1 MKSRKHPVV
10 RRRPND
16 RKPKPVDIFVGH
28 RLRTARLATRV
39 SQQSLADALKVT
51 RQQAQKYENGTDR
64 LSVSRLYAAAKL
76 LGRDVG
82 WFFPPDESTAPPRVD
97 KFSELASAA
106 GGLRLTDAYL
116 AISDAKQRAV
126 IVNLV
131 EAFVEKNSA

>member
-1 MKSRKHPVV
+1 MKSRKHSAV

-28 RLRTARLATRV
+28 RLRAARLVARV
-39 SQQSLADALKVT
+39 SQQSLADALGVT

-76 LGRDVG
+76 LSRDVG
-82 WFFPPDESTAPPRVD
+82 WFFPADENTAPPQFD
-97 KFSELASAA
+97 KFSKLASAA
-106 GGLRLTDAYL
+106 GGHRLTDAYL

-126 IVNLV
+126 IVSLV